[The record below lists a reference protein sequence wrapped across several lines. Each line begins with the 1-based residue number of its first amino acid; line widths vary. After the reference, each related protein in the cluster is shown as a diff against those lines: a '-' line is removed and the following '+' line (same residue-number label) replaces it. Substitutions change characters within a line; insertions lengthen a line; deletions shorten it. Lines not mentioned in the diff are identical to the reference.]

1 MSPASRQDYFRL
13 RAEWLRFKSHIFD
26 AETDLPTFS
35 AALDDVRRLLEEH
48 GVLGVVYVDPG
59 GAGYAEPLHGWQVH
73 DALIRAAAAALRGLR
88 AKGGLGAADLVTTL
102 GVRSDKFAVVVSA
115 AGQQELDE
123 TALTEKASGIY
134 EAVATALAEAAPTG
148 TAMSLV
154 PDVGQAL
161 LRFDSLMRA
170 ERAASR
176 ALDEAMLASSRARS
190 AVERTRIER
199 LGALLSARDIVT
211 LYQPILDLRDR
222 RVLGHEVFNR
232 GPAGSAFED
241 PEQLFGVAA
250 RAGRLVEVE
259 RLCRQR
265 ALETARQHLPAGAK
279 LFLNTSAATLDDSEV
294 AGAGFVRRVDEH
306 GLERGN
312 VVLEITERV
321 TPEERKRSRAVLGE
335 LKRAGFRVAIDDMG
349 AGYSGLQ
356 AIVDLEPDYMKF
368 DVSLVRHIDRSL
380 IKRSLLEAL
389 VELSQ
394 KAGAEVIAEG
404 IEDESEL
411 TTLRDLGVRLGQGRF
426 LASPRQLSGA
436 GGR

>member
-1 MSPASRQDYFRL
+1 LSPASRQDYFRL

-35 AALDDVRRLLEEH
+35 AALDDIRRLLEQR
-48 GVLGVVYVDPG
+48 GALGVVYVDPG

-73 DALIRAAAAALRGLR
+73 DALIRTAASTLKGLR
-88 AKGGLGAADLVTTL
+88 TSGGLGPVDLVTTL
-102 GVRSDKFAVVVSA
+102 GVRSDKFAVFLGDA
-115 AGQQELDE
+115 DPALDE
-123 TALTEKASGIY
+123 TTLAAKAGRIREALA
-134 EAVATALAEAAPTG
+134 AALAEAAPSG
-148 TAMSLV
+148 AAMSLV

-161 LRFDSLMRA
+161 LRFDPVMRA
-170 ERAASR
+170 ERAANR
-176 ALDEAMLASSRARS
+176 ALDEAMLASSRVRS
-190 AVERTRIER
+190 AEERTRVQALE
-199 LGALLSARDIVT
+199 ALLAAGDIVT

-222 RVLGHEVFNR
+222 RVLGHEVFSR
-232 GPAGSAFED
+232 GPAEGVFED

-250 RAGRLVEVE
+250 RAGRLVELE
-259 RLCRQR
+259 RLCRAR
-265 ALETARQHLPAGAK
+265 TLESARRHLPDGGK
-279 LFLNTSAATLDDSEV
+279 LFVNTSAQALGDHEV
-294 AGAGFVRRVDEH
+294 TGAGFVRRVDEQ
-306 GLERGN
+306 GLDHGN

-321 TPEERKRSRAVLGE
+321 TPEERQRSRRVLGE

-394 KAGAEVIAEG
+394 KVGAQVIAEG

-411 TTLRDLGVRLGQGRF
+411 LTLRDLGVRLGQGRF
-426 LASPRQLSGA
+426 LASPAPVPRA
-436 GGR
+436 GE

>member
-35 AALDDVRRLLEEH
+35 AALDDIRRLLEEH

-73 DALIRAAAAALRGLR
+73 DALIRAAASALKALQAHGW
-88 AKGGLGAADLVTTL
+88 LGPTDLVTTL
-102 GVRSDKFAVVVSA
+102 GVRSDKFAVVVADS
-115 AGQQELDE
+115 GQPALDE
-123 TALTEKASGIY
+123 GSLATKAAGIY
-134 EAVATALAEAAPTG
+134 EAIAGALAEATPSG

-154 PDVGQAL
+154 PDIGHAL

-190 AVERTRIER
+190 AVERTRVAA
-199 LGALLSARDIVT
+199 LDALLSARDIVT
-211 LYQPILDLRDR
+211 LYQPIQDLRDR

-259 RLCRQR
+259 RLCRLR
-265 ALETARQHLPAGAK
+265 ALETARHHLPHGGK
-279 LFLNTSAATLDDSEV
+279 LFLNTSAATLDDAEV
-294 AGAGFVRRVDEH
+294 AGAAFVRRVDEV

-321 TPEERKRSRAVLGE
+321 TPEQRKRSRVVLGE

-394 KAGAEVIAEG
+394 KVGAEVIAEG

-411 TTLRDLGVRLGQGRF
+411 LTLRDLGVRLGQGRF
-426 LASPRQLSGA
+426 LASPELVPGTR
-436 GGR
+436 GR